1 MSRRPIELV
10 AVIFL
15 AILISFAGPVFAQ
28 DDANSDV
35 TRFRG
40 EELYYSL
47 EFVGA
52 SLARGAL
59 VMGDIEQSE
68 SGQVVSIFGLAM
80 TEGLAAMLFP
90 LRDEGTTQISA
101 ATGLPIT
108 TSKILDERGQYRRYD
123 VEFSLDLFSANVT
136 RLRHGITEFY
146 SRVLPSTTHD
156 ALSWVYAVR
165 QQDLT
170 PGTASVYYIYD
181 GWKLS
186 RATATVLDETESILV
201 GDEFIEC
208 ARLRLTREVLDS
220 AAPIPFIQSTPF
232 PPALWVR
239 EDTLDEEQVGEVWIG
254 LDDRR
259 LPIQMTFQNSLI
271 SATAVLE
278 AFQPPSAGY

>member
-10 AVIFL
+10 AAIFL
-15 AILISFAGPVFAQ
+15 AGSISFATPAIAQ
-28 DDANSDV
+28 DDNTSDV

-59 VMGDIEQSE
+59 VMGDIEESE
-68 SGQVVSIFGLAM
+68 FGDVISIFGLAM
-80 TEGLAAMLFP
+80 TEGLAAMLYP

-101 ATGLPIT
+101 STGLPIT

-123 VEFSLDLFSANVT
+123 VAFSHAQYIANVT
-136 RLRHGITEFY
+136 RLRYEVTEFY
-146 SRVLPSTTHD
+146 SRVLPSTTQD

-186 RATATVLDETESILV
+186 RATATVLEETDDILV
-201 GDEFIEC
+201 EDEFIEC

-239 EDTLDEEQVGEVWIG
+239 EDTIDEEQVGELWIS

-259 LPIQMTFQNSLI
+259 LPIRMTFQNALI

-278 AFQPPSAGY
+278 AFRPPTDGY